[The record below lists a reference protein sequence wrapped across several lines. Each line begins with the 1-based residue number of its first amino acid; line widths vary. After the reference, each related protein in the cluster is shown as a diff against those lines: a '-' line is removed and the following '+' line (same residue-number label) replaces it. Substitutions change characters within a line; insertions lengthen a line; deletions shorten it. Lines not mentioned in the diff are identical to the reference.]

1 MNSRV
6 AVIVSGFPR
15 RSETFMLGELL
26 ALEAS
31 GALAAVLA
39 TKAGEPGVAQPGT
52 ERLAR
57 YVDFLPDAPV
67 EEQARAVRTIL
78 ESKAVCGIHGYF
90 AHRPAEVA
98 QQAAQMLGVPFGFSI
113 HARDLRKV
121 APEILSQRA
130 REAACVVTCNTDVA
144 KDTSEL
150 GAPVHL
156 LPHGVDLQ
164 RFQPAPG
171 LTDGAREARPQLTAA
186 HRMSLA
192 GEPPALHHTLRL
204 LAVGRLVEKKGFD
217 FLIAALAGVK
227 IRFTLT
233 IVGDGLER
241 ERLQHLTILNNLADR
256 IVFRGA
262 VTHTELPKIYAETDV
277 VVVPSIQDRSGDRDG
292 LPNVVLE
299 AMASGRALVAS
310 EVAAIPSAV
319 VHNDNGLLVPPGDPV
334 ALGQALT
341 RLAASK
347 EMRAR
352 FGRNGRVRAQRDYD
366 IRDCSERF
374 NRLLTSVYA

>member
-1 MNSRV
+1 MSSRV

-31 GALAAVLA
+31 GSLAAVLA
-39 TKAGEPGVAQPGT
+39 TKAGESGAVQPGT
-52 ERLAR
+52 EKLAK
-57 YVDFLPDAPV
+57 YVEFLPDAPV

-78 ESKAVCGIHGYF
+78 ARKAVCGIHGYF

-98 QQAAQMLGVPFGFSI
+98 QHAARMLGVPFGFSI

-121 APEILSQRA
+121 AAETLAQRA
-130 REAACVVTCNTDVA
+130 RHAACVVTCNTDVVQ
-144 KDTSEL
+144 DTRDL
-150 GAPVHL
+150 GAHVHL

-164 RFQPAPG
+164 RF
-171 LTDGAREARPQLTAA
+171 RPTVAE
-186 HRMSLA
+186 SN
-192 GEPPALHHTLRL
+192 GTVRL
-204 LAVGRLVEKKGFD
+204 VAVGRLVEKKGFD

-227 IRFTLT
+227 VRFTLT
-233 IVGDGLER
+233 IVGDGPER
-241 ERLQHLTILNNLADR
+241 ERLQHLTILNKLADR
-256 IVFRGA
+256 VVFRGA
-262 VTHTELPKIYAETDV
+262 VTHTELPQIYAETDV

-319 VHNDNGLLVPPGDPV
+319 VHNDNGLLVPPGDPL
-334 ALGQALT
+334 ALGQALA
-341 RLAASK
+341 RLAGSK
-347 EMRAR
+347 ELRAQL
-352 FGRNGRVRAQRDYD
+352 GRNGRVRAQRDYD
-366 IRDCSERF
+366 IRQCSERF
-374 NRLLTSVYA
+374 NQLLTSVYA